1 MRTIAPGGAT
11 ATAPPVQAPPPL
23 AAVGDL
29 LLLSPSV
36 DATLAAFHE
45 SAVTDALPLTPVGHM
60 LANANPDQFVPPT
73 EVAGLGYEVLAPTEG
88 IRPPTS
94 AVGVVVPRD
103 ATLVAPVTGEIVAVE
118 DYAMPDRVRDWR
130 IVIAPEGRSDV
141 QVVLRHVLTPLVA
154 VGTTVQGG
162 VTEIAI
168 VRPLA
173 HGTPVDGVSARR
185 AALRAPVR
193 ATGDGRAPARP
204 QRPRPGPWRRL
215 TPPRPSRIVEP
226 RRGWLLRWQR
236 LRHRPPARPGVEV
249 APWPSTS
256 SSPVGSPPRWA
267 RASRPPRWG
276 ACSRPADCGS
286 CCRSSTRTS
295 TSTPAR

>member
-1 MRTIAPGGAT
+1 M
-11 ATAPPVQAPPPL
+11 QAPPPL

-29 LLLSPSV
+29 LLLAPSI

-60 LANANPDQFVPPT
+60 LANANPGQFVPPT

-94 AVGVVVPRD
+94 AVGVVVPLD

-154 VGTTVQGG
+154 VGTAVQGG
-162 VTEIAI
+162 ATEIGV

-173 HGTPVDGVSARR
+173 LGTPVDGVPRGGLPYAHLYARPAMAER
-185 AALRAPVR
+185 PLDPN
-193 ATGDGRAPARP
+193 APA
-204 QRPRPGPWRRL
+204 QAPG
-215 TPPRPSRIVEP
+215 S
-226 RRGWLLRWQR
+226 
-236 LRHRPPARPGVEV
+236 A
-249 APWPSTS
+249 
-256 SSPVGSPPRWA
+256 
-267 RASRPPRWG
+267 
-276 ACSRPADCGS
+276 
-286 CCRSSTRTS
+286 
-295 TSTPAR
+295 